1 MPVLL
6 DAIRHA
12 ETGHLSLRDARNAR
26 SKKDAIGPYQFLE
39 KNLHDMGYQMPRNIN
54 PKLVHDPVSA
64 RELAERY
71 VTGYSN
77 YHGFTTALQ
86 QLAAYNMGP
95 TAAEAWLAS
104 GGRISDL
111 PKETQEYVQRAAA
124 FLNKQQPG
132 TLEETTAMAMMSDG
146 YDLMRQL
153 GYNEQ
158 EIAAAKRKG
167 VPAEFFEAKQGLNQG
182 VLAQSPEEAALAND
196 NTALRGVAGV
206 LNDGPIR
213 DITVRP
219 DTRGAPTVDMLERLR
234 LAREANALGGQLAQ
248 EGGLVGAANA
258 ATTDPALQFGENYAG
273 VLNQIGKPSGII
285 SNRRDQ
291 SPMSYKPGIDMNDM
305 LIRVG
310 LAGVGASGR
319 GGLEAF
325 GAMGEE
331 FGNIQD
337 TNNQGLAAFQQAMA
351 KGNKGGSGIGTSGS
365 IIVNDSISRA
375 LPLIGE
381 GWSTGFASYL
391 KGIPGSD
398 AQKLANNLKTIQANI
413 GFDKL
418 QAMRDASPTGGALGQ
433 VSERELGFLQSVFG
447 SLDQS
452 QTAEE
457 LQYNLQLLQYV
468 YNSIVHGEGNH
479 QYQMPVYGAGSSAS
493 DGLDADLQADIDKYA
508 NQ

>member
-1 MPVLL
+1 LAQPSANMSQAALNDPML
-6 DAIRHA
+6 
-12 ETGHLSLRDARNAR
+12 
-26 SKKDAIGPYQFLE
+26 GPFM
-39 KNLHDMGYQMPRNIN
+39 DG
-54 PKLVHDPVSA
+54 
-64 RELAERY
+64 
-71 VTGYSN
+71 
-77 YHGFTTALQ
+77 
-86 QLAAYNMGP
+86 
-95 TAAEAWLAS
+95 
-104 GGRISDL
+104 
-111 PKETQEYVQRAAA
+111 RAAA
-124 FLNKQQPG
+124 LEGSPSSLTRQQHLQVQKQQI
-132 TLEETTAMAMMSDG
+132 LN
-146 YDLMRQL
+146 L
-153 GYNEQ
+153 
-158 EIAAAKRKG
+158 IASIE
-167 VPAEFFEAKQGLNQG
+167 P
-182 VLAQSPEEAALAND
+182 
-196 NTALRGVAGV
+196 
-206 LNDGPIR
+206 
-213 DITVRP
+213 
-219 DTRGAPTVDMLERLR
+219 
-234 LAREANALGGQLAQ
+234 GQLTGLMAQ
-248 EGGLVGAANA
+248 IPPELRTDPDIVAAMQAKGLTGTSGGGGLL
-258 ATTDPALQFGENYAG
+258 TTEAQASTNDPNMRYSGILGE
-273 VLNQIGKPSGII
+273 IGKPSGIP

-310 LAGVGASGR
+310 LAGVGASGQ
-319 GGLEAF
+319 GGLEAL
-325 GAMGEE
+325 GAMGREY
-331 FGNIQD
+331 GNIQD
-337 TNNQGLAAFQQAMA
+337 SNNQGLAAFQKAMA
-351 KGNKGGSGIGTSGS
+351 KGTKGGSGVGTSGS

-479 QYQMPVYGAGSSAS
+479 SYQMPVYGAGSAAS
-493 DGLDADLQADIDKYA
+493 GGLDADLQADIDKYA